1 MEAANTSPPEA
12 TRTVVIFGDITDP
25 WVDGLD
31 QLFKQSVSTP
41 WLKSFLD
48 ELAGVVRAE
57 AKSVLL
63 DRALQ
68 DSLGHFSSLAELGE
82 KYRHTTDEFG
92 LARAILLHAVRA
104 GFLLQWAQREPHL
117 IGPDASTEWLG
128 LSGGLLTTSALAVA
142 DTFEMLYDALLQ
154 TARLV
159 VRVCKVASVRS
170 RAVED
175 QPRAW
180 GWAVLG
186 IAPDE
191 LSKALSEFQ
200 QGAGIPASKRAKV
213 GVTGNGWSTVIGP
226 PSVLNLFFQQCPA
239 VRNLAHNPAEIR
251 SLQHTLAI
259 SDAEISAMVGDD
271 TAVLERP
278 LRCPNHALWG
288 MDESEASYAT
298 WRDLLMAVCDQVLA
312 RPLDITQV
320 VGGLVSRLDGLDTVR
335 IIQPGSCS
343 HAPYLA
349 TALKTAGKNVLV
361 RDQHSLLDGDDTGS
375 SLMAGRIAIVGMAG
389 RGPKSDNVDQFWDV
403 IMSKQDTCTEIPKD
417 RFNIDDYYCP
427 ARERGDQRCKME
439 TRHGCFMDNPGHF
452 DSRFF
457 HISPREALLMDPNH
471 RQFLMSTYEALEMA
485 GYSDGRTRT
494 TDPNRIAAFYAQAT
508 DDWHKQTHPSLGCD
522 SYTLQGIQRAFGA
535 GRLAFSFKWEGP
547 TYSLDSACAGT
558 TACVHLAC
566 LSLLSKDIDMAV
578 AGAANILNWPH
589 SFTCLDDSGILSHTG
604 NCKPFRDDADGYAR
618 ADFVGAVVLK
628 RLEDAV
634 AHNDNILA
642 VVASSGRNHSGNST
656 SITTSDAGAQER
668 LFRKIMRN
676 AQVAPDDISYVE
688 MHGTGTQTGDPA
700 EVGAVS
706 NTFKH
711 RRRALGPLPIGGVK
725 ANVGHDEAAAG
736 MAELLKSI
744 MMFKHDTIPPQAG
757 MPHALNPKFPPLKD
771 LNIDIPSEPREFKKH
786 KDKPRRILL
795 NNFDAAG
802 GNACLLLEDYD
813 AHDGKETAVDP
824 RNAHVAAVSART
836 KAAFEANKRK
846 LAEFLRAN
854 PATRLQDVA
863 YTTTARRM
871 QHPLRFATP
880 ATSIRELI
888 TKLESTE
895 PASSASKS
903 QVVFVYTGQGSHYA
917 GMGAELYRTSSVFR
931 ETIDLC
937 VAICENNGFP
947 SFLDI
952 ITNSRTDVSTKD
964 AAQIQLAVVALEI
977 ALTTFWRSTGLEAAI
992 VMGHSLGEYAALH
1005 AAGVLS
1011 LADTLY
1017 LVGSRAL
1024 MLLERC
1030 EAGSCAMLAL
1040 STSLPTVQDH
1050 LAQNPSSSCAV
1061 ACINSPNATV
1071 ISGTLE
1077 DVEAFRA
1084 RITGKDAKIRATI
1097 LPIPFAMHS
1106 FQMDPIIRDYTT
1118 LAGGVTYSAPKFPV
1132 ASTLLA
1138 SVVNSPDVFNQ
1149 DYLAQQT
1156 RQPVDFAGALK
1167 AVGSKLKDPVWLE
1180 IGPGPVCTSFVRTTL
1195 SPPGTKCLYSIDAS
1209 SSNWMSISKTLSSAY
1224 MTGVEVDWLA
1234 FHQPYESGLQ
1244 LLTLPLYT
1252 WDMKDYWVTFEEDRR
1267 IEDVTKEPKPAGVAA
1282 PFIATCA
1289 QYLVTA
1295 TSSPNIQLTFRASIS
1310 DPAFLGLIDGHRM
1323 QQIGLASGSVFC
1335 DAALSAA
1342 KYTIEYSGRK
1352 GITARNLTVHDPEL
1366 LAPLTKS
1373 LVGVDGELLTTAT
1386 MEVASPNIINVTF
1399 EARSAKGASHNLGS
1413 MRVEVSDPQDTQA
1426 LWDRMSYFIKAKA
1439 DERIGAS
1446 KEGLG
1451 HRIQPEVFYA
1461 LFANAVEFD
1470 PPFQGVQEAYVAK
1483 DFQEAAAIV
1492 CLKEDPAGSK
1502 FTFSPYWSESLVHL
1516 AGFMVNGNPNKS
1528 SRTTFIVMGFKSVE
1542 QTIDF
1547 EPGKTY
1553 LTYTRVNRWEKD
1565 TAFCDAYVF
1574 DHGASKLVMQCIDLR
1589 YQELPRV
1596 VWKTILEGHHPGGSK
1611 ESTAAPAKPA
1621 TQVNKKAESAP
1632 VSIPRETPATKVQ
1645 QPQQQAASSGAGLF
1659 QLLIESIVK
1668 STGLDASEFTPD
1680 MQLADLGVDS
1690 IMAIEVAS
1698 MVRATTGE
1706 EIPATFVLDYPTV
1719 GDLLAEFGDGDGDVA
1734 AESSVPEPPAQAPAA
1749 QPGPASSSASA
1760 HTSATASSSSSTSS
1774 RSINTPES
1782 ESFVKIEKPIQT
1794 PNNEAAT
1801 QRQDTQPVH
1810 DNSPLPSVRVTLL
1823 KGRPGPGRTPLYLM
1837 ADGTGSIATYIHLP
1851 AFKAKTPVYGVDSPF
1866 LRCPSRL
1873 TPEVGIEGVGKYVV
1887 DALVT
1892 AQPAGSFMIGGF
1904 SAGSTVAYEVARQLL
1919 QRGRKVDGLLLID
1932 LCCPRPATGVTLT
1945 EEEVNR
1951 ETDVGI
1957 SVFGAAAA
1965 ANDDSGMWTSS
1976 GVSRDH
1982 LRAYLLAM
1990 RLYHPPPMRPNER
2003 PGGAAVIWAEK
2014 GMVRRVQNDPKSM
2027 ELLKKAGIPTK
2038 AYPGFMEDP
2047 RLGPFACFI
2056 PDKTEADLGPN
2067 GWDRYVGDLLC
2078 LHMDADHLD
2087 MPMPGHVHK
2096 MHEEMEKALVH
2107 FGHADSRK

>member
-1 MEAANTSPPEA
+1 MEAANTMPPD
-12 TRTVVIFGDITDP
+12 RTVFVFGDITDP
-25 WVDGLD
+25 WADGLD
-31 QLFKQSVSTP
+31 QLYKQAVSTP

-48 ELAGVVRAE
+48 ELAGVVRLE

-63 DRALQ
+63 DRALR

-82 KYRHTTDEFG
+82 KYRHATDEFG

-104 GFLLQWAQREPHL
+104 GFLLQWVQREPHL
-117 IGPDASTEWLG
+117 VGPDAPTEWLG
-128 LSGGLLTTSALAVA
+128 LSGGLLTASALAVA
-142 DTFEMLYDALLQ
+142 DTFETLYDALLQ

-175 QPRAW
+175 QTGAW

-186 IAPDE
+186 IAPNE
-191 LSKALSEFQ
+191 LSKALGQFQ
-200 QGAGIPASKRAKV
+200 QGAGIPVSRRANV
-213 GVTGNGWSTVIGP
+213 SVTGNGWSTVIGP
-226 PSVLNLFFQQCPA
+226 PSVLKLFFQQCPA
-239 VRNLAHNPAEIR
+239 VRNLAHNPTEIK

-259 SDAEISAMVGDD
+259 SAAEINAMVGDD
-271 TAVLERP
+271 AAVLGRP
-278 LRCPNHALWG
+278 LRCTNHALWG
-288 MDESEASYAT
+288 MDDPETSYPT
-298 WRDLLMAVCDQVLA
+298 WGDLLRAVCDQVLA

-320 VGGLVSRLDGLDTVR
+320 VGRLVSKSDSLATVR

-349 TALKTAGKNVLV
+349 TALKTAGRNVLV
-361 RDQHSLLDGDDTGS
+361 RDQHSLLDGDDTGP

-389 RGPKSDNVDQFWDV
+389 RGPKSDNVDQFWEV

-417 RFNIDDYYCP
+417 RFDIDDYYCP
-427 ARERGDQRCKME
+427 AHERGDQRCKME

-457 HISPREALLMDPNH
+457 HVSPREALLMDPNH

-485 GYSDGRTRT
+485 GYSDGQTRT

-566 LSLLSKDIDMAV
+566 LSLLSNDVDMAV

-604 NCKPFRDDADGYAR
+604 NCKAFRDDADGYAR

-676 AQVAPDDISYVE
+676 AQVTPDDISYVE

-706 NTFKH
+706 NTFKN
-711 RRRALGPLPIGGVK
+711 RRPDLGPVFIGGVK
-725 ANVGHDEAAAG
+725 ANVGHGEAAAG

-744 MMFKHDTIPPQAG
+744 MMFKHDIVPPQAG

-786 KDKPRRILL
+786 ADKPRRILL

-813 AHDGKETAVDP
+813 AYNSKEAITDP
-824 RNAHVAAVSART
+824 RTTHVVAVSART

-880 ATSIRELI
+880 ATSIRELV

-895 PASSASKS
+895 PASSVSKS

-931 ETIDLC
+931 DTIDLC

-952 ITNSRTDVSTKD
+952 ITNSKTEVSTKD
-964 AAQIQLAVVALEI
+964 TAQIQLAVVALEI
-977 ALTTFWRSTGLEAAI
+977 SLTAFWRSAGLEAAM

-1040 STSLPTVQDH
+1040 STSVATVQHH
-1050 LAQNPSSSCAV
+1050 LAQNPASSCTV

-1077 DVEAFRA
+1077 DVEEFRA
-1084 RITGKDAKIRATI
+1084 RITGQDAKTRGTI
-1097 LPIPFAMHS
+1097 LSIPFAMHS
-1106 FQMDPIIRDYTT
+1106 FQMDPIVRDYTT
-1118 LAGGVTYSAPKFPV
+1118 LAGGVAYSAPKIPV

-1138 SVVNSPDVFNQ
+1138 SAVNSPNVFNQ

-1156 RQPVDFAGALK
+1156 RQPVDFVGALK

-1180 IGPGPVCTSFVRTTL
+1180 IGPGPVCTSFVRATL
-1195 SPPGTKCLYSIDAS
+1195 SPPGTKCLHSIDAS
-1209 SSNWMSISKTLSSAY
+1209 SSNWTSISQSLSLAY
-1224 MTGVEVDWLA
+1224 MAGVEVDWLA

-1244 LLTLPLYT
+1244 LLTLPLYA
-1252 WDMKDYWVTFEEDRR
+1252 WDMKDYWITFEEHRR
-1267 IEDVTKEPKPAGVAA
+1267 IEDVTEESKPEVIAA
-1282 PFIATCA
+1282 PFITTCA

-1295 TSSPNIQLTFRASIS
+1295 ASSPKIQLIFRATIS
-1310 DPAFLGLIDGHRM
+1310 HPSFLGLIDGHRM
-1323 QQIGLASGSVFC
+1323 QHIGLASGSVFC

-1342 KYTIEYSGRK
+1342 KYTIEYNGRK

-1373 LVGVDGELLTTAT
+1373 LVGVDGELLTVAT
-1386 MEVASPNIINVTF
+1386 MKDASSSVVNVTF
-1399 EARSAKGASHNLGS
+1399 EAKSVKGASHHLGS
-1413 MRVEVSDPQDTQA
+1413 MRVEVSNPQETQA
-1426 LWDRMSYFIKAKA
+1426 AWDRMSYFIKAKA
-1439 DERIGAS
+1439 DERINAS

-1451 HRIQPEVFYA
+1451 HRMRPEVFYA

-1470 PPFQGVQEAYVAK
+1470 PAFQGVQEAYVAK

-1492 CLKEDPAGSK
+1492 CLKEDPARGN
-1502 FTFSPYWSESLVHL
+1502 FTFSPYWSEALVHL

-1528 SRTTFIVMGFKSVE
+1528 SRTTFIVMGFESVE

-1547 EPGKTY
+1547 ECGKTY
-1553 LTYTRVNRWEKD
+1553 LTYTRINRWEKD

-1574 DHGASKLVMQCIDLR
+1574 DYETSRLVMQCINLR
-1589 YQELPRV
+1589 YQELPKV

-1611 ESTAAPAKPA
+1611 ENTAAPRKA
-1621 TQVNKKAESAP
+1621 TTKENKKVEATS
-1632 VSIPRETPATKVQ
+1632 VSTPSGTPATKVQ
-1645 QPQQQAASSGAGLF
+1645 QPQQQAASSGGGLF
-1659 QLLIESIVK
+1659 QLLVESIAK
-1668 STGLDASEFTPD
+1668 STGMDASELTPD

-1690 IMAIEVAS
+1690 IMSIEVAS
-1698 MVRATTGE
+1698 MVRAKTGE
-1706 EIPATFVLDYPTV
+1706 EIPATFILDYPTV
-1719 GDLLAEFGDGDGDVA
+1719 GDLLAEFGDAPADPSTP
-1734 AESSVPEPPAQAPAA
+1734 ESPAA
-1749 QPGPASSSASA
+1749 QPGPEPDPASSTSSAQHS
-1760 HTSATASSSSSTSS
+1760 TTTNPSRSTSS
-1774 RSINTPES
+1774 RSINTSAS
-1782 ESFVKIEKPIQT
+1782 ESFVKIEKPIAT

-1801 QRQDTQPVH
+1801 QRQDTQPTH
-1810 DNSPLPSVRVTLL
+1810 DNSPLPR
-1823 KGRPGPGRTPLYLM
+1823 
-1837 ADGTGSIATYIHLP
+1837 SISTYIHLP
-1851 AFKAKTPVYGVDSPF
+1851 AFKSKLPVYGVDSPF

-1873 TPEVGIEGVGKYVV
+1873 TPEVGMEGVGKYVV
-1887 DALVT
+1887 DALVM
-1892 AQPAGSFMIGGF
+1892 AQPTGSFMIGGF
-1904 SAGSTVAYEVARQLL
+1904 SAGTIVAYEVARQLL

-1957 SVFGAAAA
+1957 AVFGAAAA
-1965 ANDDSGMWTSS
+1965 AGDDSGMWTST

-1990 RLYHPPPMRPNER
+1990 RLYHPPAMKPNER
-2003 PGGAAVIWAEK
+2003 PGATAIIWAER
-2014 GMVRRVQNDPKSM
+2014 GMTAKPS
-2027 ELLKKAGIPTK
+2027 
-2038 AYPGFMEDP
+2038 
-2047 RLGPFACFI
+2047 
-2056 PDKTEADLGPN
+2056 EANVLIIGTRPS
-2067 GWDRYVGDLLC
+2067 G
-2078 LHMDADHLD
+2078 
-2087 MPMPGHVHK
+2087 
-2096 MHEEMEKALVH
+2096 
-2107 FGHADSRK
+2107 